1 MIVLKDDAPHD
12 APCAVGRQMILILSL
27 KLAALAFRGGA
38 HLGAREENQRHKK
51 RGTAKKAKKVNP
63 RSPCSVGLG
72 WVFWVGLRAWDFP
85 TERALPRPPFKSQA
99 EPIWNLERKKKPK
112 NQKLFN

>member
-51 RGTAKKAKKVNP
+51 SQKGERPKK
-63 RSPCSVGLG
+63 
-72 WVFWVGLRAWDFP
+72 
-85 TERALPRPPFKSQA
+85 
-99 EPIWNLERKKKPK
+99 RKK
-112 NQKLFN
+112 